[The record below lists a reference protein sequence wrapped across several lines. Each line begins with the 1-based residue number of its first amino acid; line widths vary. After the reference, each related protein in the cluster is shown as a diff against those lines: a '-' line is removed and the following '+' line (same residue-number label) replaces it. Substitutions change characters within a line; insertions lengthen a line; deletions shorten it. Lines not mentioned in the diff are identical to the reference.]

1 VSDRS
6 EIWVVLGAS
15 SAIARAFARAA
26 AAAGADIV
34 LAGRDHAD
42 LEMSAADL
50 RARYGCG
57 ATALEFDAANLP
69 VHGLFLK
76 RVRTAAAGRTINLF
90 VAFGVMPPQ
99 AEIDGRP
106 ELVRTVIDTNFTGAV
121 NLLQEAAPIFE
132 AQGKGRIVIIGSVAG
147 DRGRRKNYV
156 YGSAKAGLAAYAQGL
171 RARLFAAGVTV
182 TTVKPGFVDTAMT
195 FGLPGLFLVA
205 APEAVARAALAA
217 ALKGREEIYTPLF
230 WWGIMAI
237 IRNIPERIFKRLN
250 I

>member
-1 VSDRS
+1 M
-6 EIWVVLGAS
+6 WVVLGAS

-26 AAAGADIV
+26 AAGGADIV

-42 LEMSAADL
+42 LEIGAADL
-50 RARYGCG
+50 RARYGRG
-57 ATALEFDAANLP
+57 ATVLEFDAANLS
-69 VHGLFLK
+69 VHVLFLK

-106 ELVRTVIDTNFTGAV
+106 ELVRTVIDTNFAGAA

-156 YGSAKAGLAAYAQGL
+156 YGSAKA
-171 RARLFAAGVTV
+171 
-182 TTVKPGFVDTAMT
+182 
-195 FGLPGLFLVA
+195 LVA
-205 APEAVARAALAA
+205 APEAVARAALNA